1 MSIDVTTIW
10 KENSQM
16 KALVSIRRS
25 RTLRNTKPAT
35 SIKER
40 WPCARD
46 CVGRF
51 IAKIGSQS
59 CWEAVGPARAT
70 YQIIS
75 PVIKQYLD
83 TYSEPTPTWIT
94 WSLYMVGNSPET
106 TIPTIIFCCENESY
120 RKLIRNMVRDS
131 AVLDQYMGVTLKHLP
146 RAPDY
151 NQLVQLAS
159 SSEHD
164 KSEGLEEHRDS
175 CLYGPAVFS
184 TSDHPTMGQPL
195 YIKISDQAGYT
206 RKATIGG
213 IIRVHGSYCLLTAA
227 HAFAYAQSE
236 PSAFDHQDEDLYFSD
251 SDSGTISEEDHDS
264 DPSRIPSNDS
274 IYSLDPSRTST
285 IIVSQTEV
293 DPARLLGAAKTS
305 AQNDIGSKNDQESE
319 AQAFQLPENVTHVG
333 DTLFLSSEGPQEE
346 LDYALV
352 RLRGCPTHCSK
363 DEGLLLPDV
372 ANFHNLRHLV
382 CGSVVAH
389 TASAGL
395 VSGTISPTPTYL
407 RTPNAKVYQEVY
419 HVNLEKP
426 IANGD
431 CGSWVLDAQS
441 GSLYGHIVAG
451 SPNLGFAYIV
461 PASQTF
467 SDIQRHTGILK
478 ERIQRFDSVSIPIPM
493 GYSDSTTFEP
503 TPESKGPRHDNIV
516 DPDKDLVLDDT
527 QTPPAVSQVPFQRSL
542 SNSQDS
548 IIDAEMAQ
556 TITSQFR
563 VRLSQLRVQT
573 LRSVKAHTIGP
584 ATGTAP
590 MGKDEDLPP
599 AYSAIRNIPLMPVP
613 PTDLRAIRFKSMLLS
628 LSNLPLKWENPGLL
642 DEALQIV
649 PLERVYQE
657 AEEEFAILQAEAE
670 SLSSV
675 NRPALKPAWGY
686 QDCVARA
693 LLRWFKRDFFTWVNN
708 PQCERCYSP
717 TSSIGAAALLP
728 EEQARG
734 ASVVELYQCQ
744 HEGCSNLVRFP
755 RYNDAFVLMQTRRG
769 RVGEWATCFGMFCR
783 ALGSRVRWVWNAEDL
798 VWLEIFSVHR
808 KRWVH
813 ADPCEEAW
821 DKPRLYTDGMRTWL
835 DKILEAHRVAGW
847 GKYLSYCIAFSAD
860 GAEDVTLRYVRQTKY
875 SAPRDRCTEAEL
887 LHILDS
893 IRATRR
899 DKLSRID
906 EWRLQGEREKEQR
919 ELRGFLIA
927 GLVAD
932 LLSLNVVK
940 LPDGSRDIVGKAH
953 SSKMVEETSSASR
966 FEQTS
971 KGTHTKNI

>member
-1 MSIDVTTIW
+1 
-10 KENSQM
+10 
-16 KALVSIRRS
+16 
-25 RTLRNTKPAT
+25 
-35 SIKER
+35 
-40 WPCARD
+40 
-46 CVGRF
+46 
-51 IAKIGSQS
+51 
-59 CWEAVGPARAT
+59 
-70 YQIIS
+70 
-75 PVIKQYLD
+75 
-83 TYSEPTPTWIT
+83 
-94 WSLYMVGNSPET
+94 
-106 TIPTIIFCCENESY
+106 
-120 RKLIRNMVRDS
+120 
-131 AVLDQYMGVTLKHLP
+131 
-146 RAPDY
+146 
-151 NQLVQLAS
+151 LVQLAS
-159 SSEHD
+159 SSEHE
-164 KSEGLEEHRDS
+164 KSEGLEEDRDS

-195 YIKISDQAGYT
+195 YIKLSDQAGYT
-206 RKATIGG
+206 RKATVGG

-227 HAFAYAQSE
+227 HAFTYAQSE
-236 PSAFDHQDEDLYFSD
+236 PSAFGHQDEDLYFSD
-251 SDSGTISEEDHDS
+251 SDSGTISEEDYDS
-264 DPSRIPSNDS
+264 DQSPIPSNDS

-285 IIVSQTEV
+285 VIISQTEV

-305 AQNDIGSKNDQESE
+305 AQNDTGSENDQESE
-319 AQAFQLPENVTHVG
+319 AQAFQLPGNVTHVG
-333 DTLFLSSEGPQEE
+333 DTLFLSSEGSQEE

-395 VSGTISPTPTYL
+395 ISGTISLTPTYL

-478 ERIQRFDSVSIPIPM
+478 ERVKRFESVSIPIPM
-493 GYSDSTTFEP
+493 RYSDSTTFEP
-503 TPESKGPRHDNIV
+503 TPAIEGSRHDNIV
-516 DPDKDLVLDDT
+516 DPDKDLVVDDT
-527 QTPPAVSQVPFQRSL
+527 HTPPAVSQVSFQRSL

-548 IIDAEMAQ
+548 IIDDEMAK
-556 TITSQFR
+556 TITEQFR
-563 VRLSQLRVQT
+563 VLLCQSRLQT
-573 LRSVKAHTIGP
+573 LQNVKAHTISP

-590 MGKDEDLPP
+590 LGKDKSPP
-599 AYSAIRNIPLMPVP
+599 RAYSAIRYIPLMPAP
-613 PTDLRAIRFKSMLLS
+613 PADPRAIRFKELLLS
-628 LSNLPLKWENPGLL
+628 LSNLPLKWENPDLL
-642 DEALQIV
+642 DEALRCV
-649 PLERVYQE
+649 PLERIYQE
-657 AEEEFAILQAEAE
+657 AEEEFAILH
-670 SLSSV
+670 
-675 NRPALKPAWGY
+675 RPARKLAWGY

-693 LLRWFKRDFFTWVNN
+693 LLRWFKRDFFTWVYN
-708 PQCERCYSP
+708 PPCERCYSP
-717 TSSIGAAALLP
+717 TIGTGTVTPLP

-734 ASVVELYQCQ
+734 AAVVESYQCQ
-744 HEGCSNLVRFP
+744 HKGCSTFVRFP

-769 RVGEWATCFGMFCR
+769 GIREWATCFGMLCR
-783 ALGSRVRWVWNAEDL
+783 AIGCRVRYIWNAEDL

-821 DKPRLYTDGMRTWL
+821 DKPRLYTDGMCTWL
-835 DKILEAHRVAGW
+835 DTILEAHRVADW

-860 GAEDVTLRYVRQTKY
+860 GAEDVTFRYVRQTKY

-899 DKLSRID
+899 DKLGKND
-906 EWRLQGEREKEQR
+906 KMRLQGELVREQR
-919 ELRGFLIA
+919 ELRGYFIA
-927 GLVAD
+927 GIIAD
-932 LLSLNVVK
+932 LLSLNIVK

-953 SSKMVEETSSASR
+953 GSKMAEETSSASR

-971 KGTHTKNI
+971 KGTHTKNM